1 MLKEDKIEMEVIV
14 NPKTLE
20 KEGQVYQL
28 ETAIGAAMK
37 CFENAVGIKVPRTR
51 FLPVK
56 KTSDLLMLMSD
67 LYTESEGTLRQKQEG
82 RSPPV
87 VKLDDRFRKVSDFKK
102 RIASIPSLAD
112 VEKLIVTGD
121 VTFGKGVVL
130 AGKVIIVAEPNERL
144 HIPDGCV
151 IKNKMI
157 QGSLKITES

>member
-56 KTSDLLMLMSD
+56 KTSDIS
-67 LYTESEGTLRQKQEG
+67 
-82 RSPPV
+82 
-87 VKLDDRFRKVSDFKK
+87 
-102 RIASIPSLAD
+102 
-112 VEKLIVTGD
+112 
-121 VTFGKGVVL
+121 
-130 AGKVIIVAEPNERL
+130 
-144 HIPDGCV
+144 
-151 IKNKMI
+151 
-157 QGSLKITES
+157 